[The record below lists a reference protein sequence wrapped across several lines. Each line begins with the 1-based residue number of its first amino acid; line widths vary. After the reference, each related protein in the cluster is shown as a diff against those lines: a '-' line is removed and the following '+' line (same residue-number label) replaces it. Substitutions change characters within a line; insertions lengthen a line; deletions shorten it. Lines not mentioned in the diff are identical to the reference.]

1 MSHVESRPL
10 RHFVAV
16 AQELSFARAA
26 ERLRIS
32 APALSRTV
40 AQLEAQLGVRLLERS
55 TRKVALTDAGSVLL
69 DQAQIALDALDAAAH
84 RAQRAGEPRHRLVL
98 ALKADLDGGLLEQT
112 IEAYDREQP
121 GVPIEVMLCGW
132 GEQAQLLRQ
141 GRADVALVYQP
152 HERIDE
158 READF
163 DVVLE
168 EPQLVA
174 LPAEHPL
181 ASRRAVG
188 VAELEA
194 DYELTPG
201 TVIWRPR
208 RTDRSI
214 EDQPRIGDMSQL
226 LKLVELGQLIA
237 LLPASVAARFVRPQ
251 LSYRPV
257 PDARPATLAVA
268 WPRRSRSLATAAFV
282 RVITELA
289 AGTSPAGRSNITS
302 TMMAP

>member
-1 MSHVESRPL
+1 M
-10 RHFVAV
+10 
-16 AQELSFARAA
+16 
-26 ERLRIS
+26 
-32 APALSRTV
+32 
-40 AQLEAQLGVRLLERS
+40 
-55 TRKVALTDAGSVLL
+55 TDAGSVLL

-84 RAQRAGEPRHRLVL
+84 RAQRAGEARHRLVL

-132 GEQAQLLRQ
+132 GEQAQLLRE

-152 HERIDE
+152 HERIDA

-168 EPQLVA
+168 EPQVVA

-181 ASRRAVG
+181 ASGRAVR

-194 DYELTPG
+194 DHECIPG
-201 TVIWRPR
+201 TVIWRLR
-208 RTDRSI
+208 RTDGSMPDR
-214 EDQPRIGDMSQL
+214 PRIGDMSQL

-251 LSYRPV
+251 LTYRPV
-257 PDARPATLAVA
+257 PDARLATLAVA
-268 WPRRSRSLATAAFV
+268 WPRSSRSLATAAFV

>member
-1 MSHVESRPL
+1 MNQIESRPL

-16 AQELSFARAA
+16 ARELSFARAA

-55 TRKVALTDAGSVLL
+55 TRHVALTDAGRVLL
-69 DQAQIALDALDAAAH
+69 DQAQIALDALDAAAR
-84 RAQRAGEPRHRLVL
+84 RAQRAGEPQHRLVL

-112 IEAYDREQP
+112 IAAYDREQP

-132 GEQAQLLRQ
+132 GEQARLLREGQ
-141 GRADVALVYQP
+141 ADVALVYQP
-152 HERIDE
+152 QERLDE

-168 EPQLVA
+168 EPQVAA

-181 ASRRAVG
+181 ASRRAVR
-188 VAELEA
+188 VADLEA
-194 DYELTPG
+194 DHECIPG

-208 RTDRSI
+208 RSDGSIPDR
-214 EDQPRIGDMSQL
+214 PRIGDMSQL

-251 LSYRPV
+251 ITYRPI
-257 PDARPATLAVA
+257 PDASPAALAVA
-268 WPRRSRSLATAAFV
+268 WPRSSRSLATAAFV

-289 AGTSPAGRSNITS
+289 GAGRPQRRVSGL
-302 TMMAP
+302 

>member
-1 MSHVESRPL
+1 
-10 RHFVAV
+10 
-16 AQELSFARAA
+16 
-26 ERLRIS
+26 
-32 APALSRTV
+32 
-40 AQLEAQLGVRLLERS
+40 
-55 TRKVALTDAGSVLL
+55 
-69 DQAQIALDALDAAAH
+69 
-84 RAQRAGEPRHRLVL
+84 
-98 ALKADLDGGLLEQT
+98 
-112 IEAYDREQP
+112 
-121 GVPIEVMLCGW
+121 MLCGW
-132 GEQAQLLRQ
+132 GEQAQLLRE

-168 EPQLVA
+168 EPQVVA
-174 LPAEHPL
+174 LPGEHPL
-181 ASRRAVG
+181 ASRRAVA

-237 LLPASVAARFVRPQ
+237 LLPASVAARFVRAQ
-251 LSYRPV
+251 LTYRPV

-268 WPRRSRSLATAAFV
+268 WPRSSRSLATAAFV

-289 AGTSPAGRSNITS
+289 AGTSPSGRSSITS